1 MNPPSPDRW
10 GQIEA
15 LFAEAVALGTAERAA
30 FLAGRTDDPELRR
43 EVQRLLDAH
52 DRAGNFL
59 SQLDTERAAALVG
72 STDAEEHNA
81 IGPYRVLHRLAAGGM
96 GVVYLAEDPR
106 LDRRVALKLLPPYL
120 SGDATAQRRF
130 TEEAKAASALDHPHI
145 ATIYEI
151 GRTPGG
157 SLYIAMAY
165 YEGETLRQRLERGPL
180 PVEEALDLAAQT
192 AEGLAAAHAR
202 GIVHRDIKPANVIV
216 APPAPGQ
223 SRGVVKI
230 LDFGV
235 AKMAGDALT
244 RTGATLGTVAYMSPE
259 QTRGEGIDHRTDLWS
274 LGVMLYEMLAGARPF
289 RADNEQAL
297 IYAIRHDQQRP
308 LRELRPEVPEEVV
321 RVVERCLTKDP
332 EERYADGGALLD
344 DLRGP
349 ATATAARLRPGPA
362 SRRTAVRYGAV
373 AASVFL
379 LAAAAYALWPSMP
392 AAVGPVPELRSE
404 ADPLPRSRVA
414 VLPLADYSPDT
425 ADDYFAD
432 GLTEELISRV
442 SRLGGLRV
450 IARSS
455 VMTYRNTGKGVAE
468 IAREL
473 RAGTVLEGSVR
484 RHGDR
489 VRITV
494 QLIDARTEEQL
505 WSDDYDAEL
514 GDVLA
519 VQSEIATEVAD
530 ALNVQL
536 RRDERR
542 QLARR
547 ATVDPEAYRLYLEGR
562 HYWNKRDTESFRR
575 AVTLFR
581 QSVDRDPLYAPAWAG
596 LADSYEML
604 SASMLSPEQAI
615 QVARAA
621 AERALAIDGD
631 LAEAHT
637 ALATILLNHELDW
650 SGAERHF
657 RRALALNP
665 SYALAHQRYSAL
677 LAGSGRL
684 DEAVRSSRRAQ
695 ELDPLSLY
703 ARASVGYNLYLARR
717 YAEALAQ
724 LEATRDLD
732 PGFGLTHVNLVLL
745 HLQTR
750 SYDRALAAARTLHSL
765 WGDVPTVLGLLGH
778 AFAMSGQPEE
788 AVRILRQLSAR
799 AANQPAAFHT
809 AVVRLA
815 LGEPDEAVAL
825 LEQAVEERSS
835 GLLVYLPVEPLFD
848 PLRSH
853 PRFRAVLEKM
863 ALPADAG
870 G

>member
-1 MNPPSPDRW
+1 MRLPDPERW
-10 GQIEA
+10 AQIEA
-15 LFAEAVALGTAERAA
+15 LFTEAVALGTAERAA
-30 FLAGRTDDPELRR
+30 FLAARTDDPGLRR
-43 EVQRLLDAH
+43 EVQRLLDAN
-52 DRAGNFL
+52 DRAGGFL
-59 SQLDTERAAALVG
+59 GELDTERAAALVG
-72 STDAEEHNA
+72 SADAEEDHT

-96 GVVYLAEDPR
+96 GVVYLAEDSR

-151 GRTPGG
+151 GRT
-157 SLYIAMAY
+157 SAERLYIAMAY

-180 PVEEALDLAAQT
+180 PVGEAVDLAAQT
-192 AEGLAAAHAR
+192 AAGLAAAHAR

-223 SRGVVKI
+223 SPGVVKI

-259 QTRGEGIDHRTDLWS
+259 QTRGEGVDHRTDLWS
-274 LGVMLYEMLAGARPF
+274 LGAMLYEMLAGTRPF
-289 RADNEQAL
+289 RAENEQAL
-297 IYAIRHDQQRP
+297 IYAVRHDQPRP
-308 LRELRPEVPEEVV
+308 LQELRPDVPETVV
-321 RVVERCLTKDP
+321 RVVERCLAKEP
-332 EERYADGGALLD
+332 EDRYTDAGALLD
-344 DLRGP
+344 ELRGI
-349 ATATAARLRPGPA
+349 ATAARPRPAPA
-362 SRRTAVRYGAV
+362 WSRTAVRYGGA
-373 AASVFL
+373 AASVLL
-379 LAAAAYALWPSMP
+379 LAAAAYAFWPRTP
-392 AAVGPVPELRSE
+392 GAVGPAPSLRSE
-404 ADPLPRSRVA
+404 ADPLPRSRIA
-414 VLPLADYSPDT
+414 VLPLADYSSD
-425 ADDYFAD
+425 ARDDYFAD
-432 GLTEELISRV
+432 GLTEELISQV
-442 SRLGGLRV
+442 SKLGGLRV
-450 IARSS
+450 IARTS
-455 VMTYRNTGKGVAE
+455 VVPYRASDKSVAE

-484 RHGDR
+484 RDGNR

-514 GDVLA
+514 ADVIG
-519 VQSEIATEVAD
+519 VQTSIATKVAE
-530 ALNVQL
+530 ALDVQL
-536 RRDERR
+536 RQDERR

-562 HYWNKRDTESFRR
+562 HFWNKRDIESFRK

-581 QSVDRDPLYAPAWAG
+581 EAVDRDPLYAPAWAG

-604 SASMLSPEQAI
+604 SSSMNSPEQAI

-621 AERALAIDGD
+621 AERALAIDAD

-637 ALATILLNHELDW
+637 ALATILLNQELDW
-650 SGAERHF
+650 SEAERHF
-657 RRALALNP
+657 RQALALNP

-677 LAGSGRL
+677 LAGTGRL
-684 DEAVRSSRRAQ
+684 DEAVRSSQRAQ

-703 ARASVGYNLYLARR
+703 ARASAGYNLYLARR
-717 YAEALAQ
+717 YAEARVQ

-732 PGFGLTHVNLVLL
+732 PDFGLTHLNLVLL

-765 WGDVPTVLGLLGH
+765 WGDTPTVLGLLGH

-788 AVRILRQLSAR
+788 AARILRQLNAR
-799 AANQPAAFHT
+799 TADQPASFHA
-809 AVVRLA
+809 AVLRLG
-815 LGEPDEAVAL
+815 LGELDEAVAL
-825 LEQAVEERSS
+825 LEQAVARRSS

-853 PRFRAVLEKM
+853 PRFRALLEKM
-863 ALPADAG
+863 GPAPDADG
-870 G
+870 